1 MSTTNVLSEVLK
13 REWPIKL
20 SVMVVTYNQERYI
33 EQTLNSALMQRTN
46 FPFEIVIGED
56 CSKDRTREICQRFA
70 DKYPDKIRLLL
81 REKNLGMHEN
91 HRQTHFECRGQY
103 IAMLEGD
110 DFWTHPD
117 KLQRQVDFL
126 DAHPECVL
134 CYHNVLIFDE
144 HTNEE
149 AFYCRPNHPEIQ
161 SIDDLMQEIFVNTA
175 SVVMRNGLFE
185 AFHDTGKDLLMGDW
199 SYYIWLAS
207 FGKLGYLPDVMA
219 CYRQH
224 EKGTWMSASVGERIG
239 NVVKMYDD
247 VNKFFEGRFHG
258 MIQILKGRYRH
269 FYEMDGSR
277 RKWKAKAEKAEKRV
291 EDLEKS
297 RRMLK
302 LRQRDLEAQLRELKA
317 KLAEVEAAKSGRRFH
332 VAWVPHPCN
341 SGGAAY

>member
-1 MSTTNVLSEVLK
+1 VATTNVLSEVLK

-20 SVMVVTYNQERYI
+20 SVMIVTYNQERYI

-56 CSKDRTREICQRFA
+56 CSTDKTREIVKSIA
-70 DKYPDKIRLLL
+70 AKHPDKIRLLL
-81 REKNLGMHEN
+81 RDKNLGMHEN

-161 SIDDLMQEIFVNTA
+161 KIDDLMQEIFVNTA
-175 SVVMRNGLFE
+175 SVVLRNGLFDE
-185 AFHDTGKDLLMGDW
+185 FPETGKDLLMGDW

-224 EKGTWMSASVGERIG
+224 EKGTWMTASVAERIG

-247 VNKFFEGRFHG
+247 VNKFFDGRFHG

-302 LRQRDLEAQLRELKA
+302 LRQRELEAQLRELKA
-317 KLAEVEAAKSGRRFH
+317 KRAEVDAAPAPAK
-332 VAWVPHPCN
+332 
-341 SGGAAY
+341 

>member
-1 MSTTNVLSEVLK
+1 MSEVAVQPK
-13 REWPIKL
+13 EWPIKL
-20 SVMVVTYNQERYI
+20 SVMMVTYNQERYI
-33 EQTLNSALMQRTN
+33 EQAINSALMQRTN

-56 CSKDRTREICQRFA
+56 CSRDRTREICQRIA
-70 DKYPDKIRLLL
+70 AEHPDKIRLLL

-91 HRQTHFECRGQY
+91 HRQTHFACRGQY

-126 DAHPECVL
+126 DAHPECAL

-149 AFYCRPNHPEIQ
+149 AFYCRPNHPQIQ
-161 SIDDLMQEIFVNTA
+161 GIEDILQEIFVNTA

-224 EKGTWMSASVGERIG
+224 EKGTWMMASVQERIQ
-239 NVVKMYDD
+239 NVIKMYDELD
-247 VNKFFEGRFHG
+247 AFFEHRYSP
-258 MIQILKGRYRH
+258 MIKVLKMRYRN
-269 FYEMDGSR
+269 FFEMDGSR
-277 RKWKAKAEKAEKRV
+277 RKWKARAEKAEKRV
-291 EDLEKS
+291 EDLERS
-297 RRMLK
+297 RRVLK
-302 LRQRDLEAQLRELKA
+302 LRQRDLEEQVRQLEA
-317 KLAEVEAAKSGRRFH
+317 KLVEAGA
-332 VAWVPHPCN
+332 VAP
-341 SGGAAY
+341 AT